1 MNIANR
7 ALSVLLKSGIMLIRY
22 SKIALVSACSFFFL
36 LVVFNNL
43 TDYGSNFRF
52 VEAVLSMSTT
62 FDGNVA
68 MWRAIETPFFRHVFY
83 WLIIM
88 WEFEAM
94 LHLGV
99 GAWSLWHNRSESAA
113 IFNKSKE
120 MAILGFTSALLLW
133 FGAFLIVGG
142 EWFLM
147 WQSEIYNGQNAAFR
161 MFVVMGIVLL
171 YLTKKDEEISHG
183 STF

>member
-1 MNIANR
+1 
-7 ALSVLLKSGIMLIRY
+7 MLIRF

-52 VEAVLSMSTT
+52 VEAVVSMSTT
-62 FDGNVA
+62 FDRNVA
-68 MWRAIETPFFRHVFY
+68 IWRAIDTPFIHHVFY
-83 WLIIM
+83 WIIIL

-94 LHLGV
+94 LLLGV
-99 GAWSLWHNRSESAA
+99 GAWRLWHNKSEPAA

-120 MAILGFTSALLLW
+120 AAILGFTSALLLW
-133 FGAFLIVGG
+133 FGAFIIIGG

-147 WQSEIYNGQNAAFR
+147 WQSKIYNGQNAAFR
-161 MFVVMGIVLL
+161 MFTIMGILLL
-171 YLTKKDEEISHG
+171 YLAIKDEEISDG
-183 STF
+183 SAL